1 MAANAAIN
9 PRRRLLM
16 PVIIPE
22 VWSESYAVTRHTQM
36 NDERGAPLAEERR
49 VLNRKDSQF

>member
-1 MAANAAIN
+1 
-9 PRRRLLM
+9 M